1 MIVVDSSAFIEYYRP
16 QGNTLASQLVGEAIA
31 NDQVLVNGIIQ
42 AEIVAFAPS
51 KREFALLT
59 ADFTAFHWLELT
71 KEVFNLATELGF
83 AMRQKG
89 FTLPTTDLIIAA
101 TAVYTEATL
110 YHLDKHFVIIGDN
123 TSLKQVDLR

>member
-16 QGNTLASQLVGEAIA
+16 QGNKVASQLVGEAIA

-51 KREFALLT
+51 KREFELLT
-59 ADFTAFHWLELT
+59 VDFSAFHWLDLT
-71 KEVFNLATELGF
+71 KHIFDLATELGF
-83 AMRQKG
+83 TMRQKG
-89 FTLPTTDLIIAA
+89 FTLPTTDLLIAA
-101 TAVYTEATL
+101 TALHTQSTL
-110 YHLDKHFVIIGDN
+110 YHLDKHFVVISDH